1 MRKFMKIFVLLV
13 CLIYTFSTKVYGID
27 DETMESQ
34 KEALGISEFIE
45 EADKYTKE
53 VFENIDVDNL
63 LTSAITGNLQ
73 EESIGK
79 SIFNLLGKEVKGA
92 VKILRNSYCNNC
104 YT

>member
-73 EESIGK
+73 EESIVK
-79 SIFNLLGKEVKGA
+79 SIINLL
-92 VKILRNSYCNNC
+92 
-104 YT
+104 

>member
-73 EESIGK
+73 E
-79 SIFNLLGKEVKGA
+79 
-92 VKILRNSYCNNC
+92 
-104 YT
+104 